1 MKYSKSLV
9 GLMLLA
15 LAAPAVHAMTADE
28 IIAKNV
34 EAKGGKA
41 AWQAIESIK
50 MTGDFTAFSK
60 VNPFTLHRKRDN
72 LYHLDHRLGDEL
84 AIIGYD
90 GEIYWWENTFFQEG
104 ATKVTG
110 EADLAVLLRDI
121 EFETPMLTYP
131 ENGFEITVS
140 EETELEGE
148 AAIALSIDRG
158 DGSEE
163 TWYLNPETYL
173 EFARVSP
180 GSDFGR
186 PMPQTTYFEDFRDV
200 NGAMVPHFTET
211 QWYTRDR
218 VMEVHAVEVNLEI
231 DDALF
236 RLPPVLGM
244 EILQH
249 LAGSWEV
256 AVQSKENPQAEEF
269 AESTRSTTIEPL
281 LGGALLQEMYTGG
294 DGTESVRT
302 ITYDRFRKHYL
313 ITHANEQTTYL
324 DLQHSEGFDDD
335 GRLLATNE
343 QSGTTLDMF
352 GMSILMSTAISDVTP
367 ESFYIE
373 NSISMDGG
381 ENWLT
386 MEKLTYTRAE

>member
-1 MKYSKSLV
+1 
-9 GLMLLA
+9 MLCA
-15 LAAPAVHAMTADE
+15 LATSAAHAMTAEE

-50 MTGDFTAFSK
+50 MTGNFTAFSK
-60 VNPFTLHRKRDN
+60 VKPFTLHRKRDN
-72 LYHLDHRLGDEL
+72 LYHLDHMLGDEL

-90 GEIYWWENTFFQEG
+90 GETYWWENTFFQEG

-110 EADLAVLLRDI
+110 EADLAVLQRDI

-131 ENGFEITVS
+131 ENGFKITLSS
-140 EETELEGE
+140 ETDLEGE
-148 AAIALSIDRG
+148 PAIALSVDRG
-158 DGSEE
+158 DESVE
-163 TWYLNPETYL
+163 TWYLHPETYL

-200 NGAMVPHFTET
+200 GGAMIAHFSET

-218 VMEVHAVEVNLEI
+218 VMEVHDVEVNLDI

-236 RLPPVLGM
+236 GIPPVLGM

-249 LAGSWEV
+249 LAGTWDVKIE
-256 AVQSKENPQAEEF
+256 SKDNPRAAEF
-269 AESTRSTTIEPL
+269 VESTRSATIEPL
-281 LGGALLQEMYTGG
+281 LGGALLQEMYTSG
-294 DGTESVRT
+294 DGNEAIRT
-302 ITYDRFRKHYL
+302 ISYDRFRKHYL
-313 ITHANEQTTYL
+313 IAQANDQTTYL

-335 GRLLATNE
+335 GKLLATNE

-352 GMSILMSTAISDVTP
+352 GMNILLSTAIFDVTP
-367 ESFYIE
+367 EGFKME
-373 NSISMDGG
+373 NAMSMDGG
-381 ENWLT
+381 ENWNT
-386 MEKLTYTRAE
+386 MEKLTYTQPE